1 MGIKG
6 TVRRSTDGHIIHA
19 NIDTD
24 VIIAEEPPYGSTAKP
39 DEMYRIIE
47 HFALGRRRIELFGE
61 DHNIRTGWLTV
72 GKGLSSSNFNSE
84 AYVRSFADK
93 DGKVWLGGGGRNPPP
108 DASHLVQTT
117 PEIEALRPKSPMK
130 NQQQLQQQ
138 QSNSISL
145 TTANSSSRRPAGNS
159 PQNPAAFSLNQDAS
173 SSNHPAAWAPPME
186 GFKGPNEGVFDM
198 YGYNMH
204 PIPPN
209 AEYLDFESQRMM
221 NMF

>member
-1 MGIKG
+1 
-6 TVRRSTDGHIIHA
+6 
-19 NIDTD
+19 
-24 VIIAEEPPYGSTAKP
+24 
-39 DEMYRIIE
+39 
-47 HFALGRRRIELFGE
+47 
-61 DHNIRTGWLTV
+61 
-72 GKGLSSSNFNSE
+72 
-84 AYVRSFADK
+84 
-93 DGKVWLGGGGRNPPP
+93 
-108 DASHLVQTT
+108 
-117 PEIEALRPKSPMK
+117 MK

-186 GFKGPNEGVFDM
+186 GFKGPNDGVFDM